1 MGILRE
7 RNVKNLLKDIC
18 SFSVLHKYYNFIHS
32 SFCISKKNQEQCGS
46 DCDVFQNK
54 KELQKKTNSFYCSSA
69 TTLYRKTIKFS
80 FYRVSTF
87 LSREMH
93 ILSSNSSSSKKDAVV
108 ILNKN
113 ISRPLPKLHI
123 SKFLFVFEVFFWLM
137 LVCLPKVSLC
147 LICLIKSCGLSSINF
162 QFILSASLKLEPIYL
177 VARQTPFIK
186 LKSTQ

>member
-123 SKFLFVFEVFFWLM
+123 SKFLFAFEVFFWPM

-147 LICLIKSCGLSSINF
+147 LICLIKSCGLRVKQYQLLVHFISITKIGTYLF
-162 QFILSASLKLEPIYL
+162 SCKTDSIY
-177 VARQTPFIK
+177 
-186 LKSTQ
+186 